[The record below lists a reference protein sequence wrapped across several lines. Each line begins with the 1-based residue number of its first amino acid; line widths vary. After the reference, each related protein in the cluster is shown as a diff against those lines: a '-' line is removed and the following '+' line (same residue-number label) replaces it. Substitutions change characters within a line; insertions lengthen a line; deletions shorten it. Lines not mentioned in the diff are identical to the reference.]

1 VKKMNQENWIKQ
13 KEKVEAFLE
22 SANGQIDENV
32 AQAAKAM
39 ISAADQIDT
48 NAMKRNA
55 LAGLKALFSTQENSP
70 FNTRMADPPQVV
82 EALEALKLDLTM
94 MWNKHEGLFT
104 IVEVPHGKT
113 GKDAYVSAED
123 WVQSRLKIY
132 RKRLLAAVK
141 AGVF

>member
-1 VKKMNQENWIKQ
+1 MNQENWTKQ

-32 AQAAKAM
+32 AHAAKTM
-39 ISAADQIDT
+39 ISIADQIDT
-48 NAMKRNA
+48 NAVRRNT
-55 LAGLKALFSTQENSP
+55 LAGLKTLFTQTENSP

-82 EALEALKLDLTM
+82 EALEELRLALTL
-94 MWNKHEGLFT
+94 MWNKHDALFT

-113 GKDAYVSAED
+113 GKAAFESGEE

-132 RKRLLAAVK
+132 RKRLLAAHK
-141 AGVF
+141 NGGI